1 MRRVRIIILG
11 KRKSENYYNCGKQR
25 KKVRII
31 IVGRRRR
38 RIIIMGAA
46 GRLARTTSGV
56 CAAFKMIYCIK
67 T

>member
-1 MRRVRIIILG
+1 MW
-11 KRKSENYYNCGKQR
+11 KAE